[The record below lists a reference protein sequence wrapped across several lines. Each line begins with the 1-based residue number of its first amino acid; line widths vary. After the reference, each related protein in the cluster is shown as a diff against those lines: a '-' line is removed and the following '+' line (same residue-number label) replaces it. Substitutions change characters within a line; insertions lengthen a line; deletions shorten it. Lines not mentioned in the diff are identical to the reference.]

1 MEALLFVVILILL
14 FSNNSKINSLNKKV
28 TELLGKLDELS
39 FSKTEKQTQKSS
51 IKKAIERPAVIKE
64 VVPSKIE
71 AVKPLVVP
79 VEKVQPIIK
88 KDAEVIKKTVKEIVP
103 VTPEIKK
110 KTKKQKS
117 LDQLISDK
125 IAQFRKNNPDIEKFV
140 GENLISKIG
149 ILILV
154 LGISFFVKFA
164 IDQNWINEV
173 ARVGIG
179 FLSGAILL
187 GFAHRLQKDYKAF
200 SSILVSG
207 AIVVFYFIIAYAF
220 KEYEL
225 FSQTVAFVLMVL
237 ITIFSVAISI
247 LYDRKELGILSL
259 IGGFAVPVL
268 ASNGSGNFIVL
279 FTYLLILNIGFLV
292 VSINRKWLVINILA
306 FIFTHIFFVGWLI
319 DDINIQENAPILF
332 LFASLFYLVFYM
344 MNIVRVAKE
353 KEHSLKPLVMS
364 LFLISTFVYYG
375 QGLFLLDMFAPAL
388 KGAFTLLLAVI
399 NLGTGWA
406 LLQKNIIDKKT
417 IYLFVGMTLTFLT
430 LTGPIQL
437 EGNYIT
443 LFWAAE
449 GVLLIWLSQ
458 KIKNNDFKI
467 AAFIT
472 LLLMLGSLFMD
483 FEQIYLMSDELPV
496 IFNKGFLT
504 GMFSAASLGITAFLL
519 FKEKGIYKIRN
530 TDFNPSKVAI
540 SIIIVAGVVLYL
552 TGLLEL
558 THQTEKYFDH
568 YLAITITTIY
578 NYVFVLIGIFYL
590 LKTDNKKWHSVGLLV
605 SVIAI
610 LYGIFFVSELPFSAY
625 ISTKI
630 DAIANPSFY
639 IQFILLVMIFAIMR
653 ILYIHGVEQQINN
666 KKYVY
671 LSYFIATAFVTLVSL
686 ELLIISKPVTVD
698 SQLIGLPDISNA
710 IYSIVYQSQ
719 ITVIK
724 TSFPILWGILA
735 FVFLYFGIKN
745 SKQEWRVFSLIL
757 IAVTVVKLFT
767 YDIGNV
773 SQGGKIMAFIILGVV
788 LLVIS
793 FMYQRIKKAI
803 LQDDD
808 KE

>member
-14 FSNNSKINSLNKKV
+14 FSNNSKINGLNKKV
-28 TELLGKLDELS
+28 TELLGRLDDLS
-39 FSKTEKQTQKSS
+39 FPKTEKQIQKSPV
-51 IKKAIERPAVIKE
+51 KKVIERPAIIKE
-64 VVPSKIE
+64 VVPPKIE
-71 AVKPLVVP
+71 AVKPPVP

-88 KDAEVIKKTVKEIVP
+88 KEVEGIKKEVKEIVP
-103 VTPEIKK
+103 VTSDVKK
-110 KTKKQKS
+110 ETKNKKS
-117 LDQLISDK
+117 IDLIISEK

-225 FSQTVAFVLMVL
+225 FTQTVAFALMVL
-237 ITIFSVAISI
+237 ITLFSVAISI
-247 LYDRKELGILSL
+247 LYDRKELGVLSL

-268 ASNGSGNFIVL
+268 ASTGSGNFIVL

-292 VSINRKWLVINILA
+292 VSIKRKWLVINILA
-306 FIFTHIFFVGWLI
+306 FVFTHIFFVGWLM
-319 DDINIQENAPILF
+319 DDSNIIENSPILF

-344 MNIVRVAKE
+344 MNVVRVATE
-353 KEHSLKPLVMS
+353 KEYSLKPLIMS

-375 QGLFLLDMFAPAL
+375 QGLFLLEMFAPAL

-472 LLLMLGSLFMD
+472 LFLMLGSLLMD
-483 FEQIYLMSDELPV
+483 FEQIYLMSYELPV

-504 GMFSAASLGITAFLL
+504 GMFSVASLGITAFLL
-519 FKEKGIYKIRN
+519 FKEKTSYKIRN
-530 TDFNPSKVAI
+530 IDFNPSKVAI
-540 SIIIVAGVVLYL
+540 SVIIVAGVVLYL

-568 YLAITITTIY
+568 YLATTITTIY
-578 NYVFVLIGIFYL
+578 NYAFVLIGIFYL
-590 LKTDNKKWHSVGLLV
+590 LKNDNKKWHSVGLLV
-605 SVIAI
+605 SAIAI
-610 LYGIFFVSELPFSAY
+610 LYGIFFISELPFSAY

-630 DAIANPSFY
+630 EAISNPSFY
-639 IQFILLVMIFAIMR
+639 VQFIFLILVFAIMR
-653 ILYIHGVEQQINN
+653 ILYMHGVEQQITN

-671 LSYFIATAFVTLVSL
+671 LSYFIATAFVALVSL
-686 ELLIISKPVTVD
+686 ELLIISKPVSVD
-698 SQLIGLPDISNA
+698 TQLIGIPDISNS
-710 IYSIVYQSQ
+710 IYSIVYQSE

-745 SKQEWRVFSLIL
+745 SKQEWRIFSLIL

>member
-1 MEALLFVVILILL
+1 M
-14 FSNNSKINSLNKKV
+14 
-28 TELLGKLDELS
+28 
-39 FSKTEKQTQKSS
+39 
-51 IKKAIERPAVIKE
+51 
-64 VVPSKIE
+64 
-71 AVKPLVVP
+71 
-79 VEKVQPIIK
+79 
-88 KDAEVIKKTVKEIVP
+88 
-103 VTPEIKK
+103 
-110 KTKKQKS
+110 
-117 LDQLISDK
+117 
-125 IAQFRKNNPDIEKFV
+125 
-140 GENLISKIG
+140 
-149 ILILV
+149 
-154 LGISFFVKFA
+154 KFA

-187 GFAHRLQKDYKAF
+187 GFAHRLQKNYKAF

-225 FSQTVAFVLMVL
+225 FSQTVAFALMVL
-237 ITIFSVAISI
+237 ITIFSVTISI

-259 IGGFAVPVL
+259 IGGFAVPIL
-268 ASNGSGNFIVL
+268 ASTGSGNFIVL

-292 VSINRKWLVINILA
+292 VSINRKWFVINILA
-306 FIFTHIFFVGWLI
+306 FIFTHIFFIGWLI
-319 DDINIQENAPILF
+319 DDSNIIKNAPTLF

-344 MNIVRVAKE
+344 MNVLRIAKE
-353 KEHSLKPLVMS
+353 KEYSLKPLVMS

-375 QGLFLLDMFAPAL
+375 QGLFLLEMFADSL
-388 KGAFTLLLAVI
+388 KGAFTLLLALI
-399 NLGTGWA
+399 NLATGWA
-406 LLQKNIIDKKT
+406 LLKKNIIDKKT

-430 LTGPIQL
+430 LVGPIQL

-467 AAFIT
+467 AAFLT
-472 LLLMLGSLFMD
+472 LILMLGSLFMD
-483 FEQIYLMSDELPV
+483 FEQIYQGIDEFTV

-504 GMFSAASLGITAFLL
+504 GMFSVASLGVTAFLL
-519 FKEKGIYKIRN
+519 FKEKTTYKIRN
-530 TDFNPSKVAI
+530 IDFNPSKVAI
-540 SIIIVAGVVLYL
+540 SVIIVGGVVLYL

-568 YLAITITTIY
+568 YLVITITTIY

-590 LKTDNKKWHSVGLLV
+590 LKKDNKKWHVLGV
-605 SVIAI
+605 VASVIAI

-625 ISTKI
+625 IYTKI
-630 DAIANPSFY
+630 DALANPSFY
-639 IQFILLVMIFAIMR
+639 VQFILLVLVFAIMR
-653 ILYIHGVEQQINN
+653 MLYIHGVEQQINN

-686 ELLIISKPVTVD
+686 ELLIISKPLTVD
-698 SQLIGLPDISNA
+698 AQLIGIPDISNS

-735 FVFLYFGIKN
+735 FIFLYFGIKN
-745 SKQEWRVFSLIL
+745 SKQEWRIFSLIL

-773 SQGGKIMAFIILGVV
+773 SQGGKIVAFIILGVV

-803 LQDDD
+803 LQDDE
-808 KE
+808 KK